1 MAYCAGLDVSVK
13 ETRVCI
19 VDDAGKI
26 VREAR
31 VASEPEALLQVLT
44 NTIYRLKRVGLLI
57 DGLFERAR
65 CRRGA
70 LSPAGRCIQC
80 ASEVFHYLRNCAR
93 ERLENLCLSPSRYK
107 GEFVLGQFACCF
119 GVIGLVHSQSP
130 LNRRTAHPVARREH
144 TGSTLLD
151 TFVNPFTDCA
161 QIRIFVMAITVDGFR
176 ASRTSQLGNFV
187 ALRTDTRDAPPA

>member
-57 DGLFERAR
+57 DGLLKGPVAAGVRYPPRAAVFSAPPKFFITSEI
-65 CRRGA
+65 A
-70 LSPAGRCIQC
+70 LESAWKIC
-80 ASEVFHYLRNCAR
+80 ASAPPDTR
-93 ERLENLCLSPSRYK
+93 ESSSLVSSR
-107 GEFVLGQFACCF
+107 
-119 GVIGLVHSQSP
+119 
-130 LNRRTAHPVARREH
+130 
-144 TGSTLLD
+144 
-151 TFVNPFTDCA
+151 
-161 QIRIFVMAITVDGFR
+161 
-176 ASRTSQLGNFV
+176 V
-187 ALRTDTRDAPPA
+187 ALVSLVLFIRSLH